1 MFFFYN
7 FHSHFS
13 YLLFI
18 CMKEG
23 DARGEGFIKSIFSFL
38 QIHLKS
44 IVVVSYCSDVF
55 MFAPDFVFKVLFLIC
70 ILLLHLF
77 IVLYLYFHLKTFQI
91 WFVGAC
97 CSAGS
102 PMPLDSSSNT
112 SLLSNTTINT
122 NTNIVINCIF
132 ILICVCLRICIYISL
147 LYLQSAGC
155 QSAPKPHNIE

>member
-1 MFFFYN
+1 MFFYSS
-7 FHSHFS
+7 HSHFS

-18 CMKEG
+18 YMRER
-23 DARGEGFIKSIFSFL
+23 DARWGRLYQVNFFL
-38 QIHLKS
+38 FTISPKINRCCKLLLRCIH
-44 IVVVSYCSDVF
+44 VCPRF
-55 MFAPDFVFKVLFLIC
+55 CFKVLFLIC

-102 PMPLDSSSNT
+102 TMPLDSSSNT
-112 SLLSNTTINT
+112 SLLSNTTIDT

-132 ILICVCLRICIYISL
+132 ILICVCLRICIYISV

>member
-1 MFFFYN
+1 MRDFTDMF
-7 FHSHFS
+7 
-13 YLLFI
+13 YLKDMFGGPLAADHLPVRTAVHPPL
-18 CMKEG
+18 G
-23 DARGEGFIKSIFSFL
+23 WRSFRL
-38 QIHLKS
+38 PPI
-44 IVVVSYCSDVF
+44 
-55 MFAPDFVFKVLFLIC
+55 LFLRIC
-70 ILLLHLF
+70 FWSVFLLLHLF
-77 IVLYLYFHLKTFQI
+77 IVLYLYFHVQTFQI

-102 PMPLDSSSNT
+102 TMPLDSSSTT

-132 ILICVCLRICIYISL
+132 IIICACLRICIYISV